1 MVIPMKRPSK
11 LCQFVLGL
19 LVLLVGGAVAVL
31 LFLVNRVVVASI
43 CLTVL
48 PGQST
53 QYAKL
58 QTMLMLIMPVLLML
72 PEWWLLDAAGRMFGR
87 LFRRRAA

>member
-1 MVIPMKRPSK
+1 MKRPSK
-11 LCQFVLGL
+11 LYQFVLGL
-19 LVLLVGGAVAVL
+19 SVLLVGSAVAVL
-31 LFLVNRVVVASI
+31 LFLVNQVVVASI

-58 QTMLMLIMPVLLML
+58 TTMLMLIIPVLLML
-72 PEWWLLDAAGRMFGR
+72 PEWWLLDAARRMFGR